1 MRHWFFPAIQKL
13 SNILQTEN
21 IIMLCQCPLI
31 HTTLTDIPGDPV
43 GPGWPGMPGDPL
55 TPGTPGGPWGPCN
68 MQQVIFKLSWISHF
82 TKKKKKKKKKLFLK
96 THWRSWLSFSSGNV
110 ICIRASYYISRL
122 SLCGAIQEKIFA
134 KSKFSRNLVMSSINQ
149 RKQSV

>member
-82 TKKKKKKKKKLFLK
+82 TKKKKKNVFEDSLKILALLFV
-96 THWRSWLSFSSGNV
+96 R
-110 ICIRASYYISRL
+110 
-122 SLCGAIQEKIFA
+122 E
-134 KSKFSRNLVMSSINQ
+134 RNLHPRQLLHIQALPMRSDT
-149 RKQSV
+149 RKNLCQKKIQQKPCHELNKSEKAISLN